1 MSDTTALVVALVL
14 LVGNAF
20 FVGAEFSLISARR
33 SQIEPLADAGNRR
46 ARVTVRAME
55 NVSQMMAGAQLGIT
69 VCSLGLG
76 ATAEPA
82 VAHLIEPVL
91 ADLGIPEGFV
101 HPIAFAIALSLVVFL
116 HMVLGEM
123 VPKNIA
129 LAGPERSALLL
140 GPPLAAI
147 VTAVRPFIA
156 TINAIANLVLRLLRV
171 DPKDEVSSSFTRDEV
186 AVMITE
192 SSREGLLDSN
202 ESTMLEGAL
211 DVSTSVARDILLP
224 TQHLVTVAADDS
236 TGSLYRAVVDTGYSR
251 FPVRDTAGQLRSYVH
266 IHDALNP
273 HSPVTTG
280 AWLTQGRIADLP
292 LHDLTELPADLPL
305 TAVVARM
312 KADAAHLAGVVD
324 ATGSTIGVI
333 TLEDALERVI
343 GRVRDPAQRRAGHD
357 PSP

>member
-1 MSDTTALVVALVL
+1 MSDTTALVVAVL
-14 LVGNAF
+14 LLIGNAF

-82 VAHLIEPVL
+82 IAHLIEPVL
-91 ADLGIPEGFV
+91 ADLGVPAGFV
-101 HPIAFAIALSLVVFL
+101 HPIAFTIGLSLVVFL

-156 TINAIANLVLRLLRV
+156 TINALANLVLRLLRV
-171 DPKDEVSSSFTRDEV
+171 APKDEVSSSFTRDEV
-186 AVMITE
+186 AVMINE
-192 SSREGLLDSN
+192 SSREGLLDRN

-211 DVSTSVARDILLP
+211 DVSVSVARDILLP
-224 TQHLVTVAADDS
+224 TEHLVTVHADDS
-236 TGSLYRAVVDTGYSR
+236 TDGLYRAVVDTGYSR
-251 FPVRDTAGQLRSYVH
+251 FPVRDAAGQLRTYVH

-273 HSPVTTG
+273 QSPIRTG
-280 AWLTQGRIADLP
+280 AWLRQGRIADLP

-305 TAVVARM
+305 TEVVARM

-324 ATGSTIGVI
+324 ATGSTIGVV
-333 TLEDALERVI
+333 TLEDALETVI
-343 GRVRDPAQRRAGHD
+343 GRVRDPAQRRVGHD
-357 PSP
+357 PSS